1 MRKIQVHILDECYYE
16 KPDKNEIARISQK
29 ITSRKRKLNI
39 EEFAREVGEN
49 GKPFTP
55 AFFNGS
61 RKKENFVQQEIYA
74 LDFDGGFT
82 FQNFIEKSYKYEIIP
97 AFVYNT
103 YSSTEED
110 ERFRAVYIC
119 DCVSTDQRA
128 ADIMIKLLLQIFPEA
143 DKNCS
148 DVSRLF
154 LGGKKIVYMNPK
166 AEINIRDVVL
176 NLQTWLCEKDKK
188 NYGRNIIK
196 LGNQL
201 GIAVDKGL
209 LCVHRLSELN
219 KNEEIGANPY
229 YIMGNARISSKCYI
243 IEPPQHHVSIR
254 PKENIKE
261 LRNKSC
267 HDIAKICPLFGD
279 FYDKD
284 LPHEYKFLL
293 ATNLIHV
300 KGGKTFFFDG
310 LMEHR
315 EKWEF
320 DWKYIKYYNYHPQ
333 RCQSG
338 GCPYCSKCRCK
349 SLYEKLARTILRI
362 EEETYISLDEAEHLL
377 PELISDALDKK
388 DQGIHL
394 ITAQTALGKT
404 TAYCR
409 IVEQWQGEKPLM
421 IAVPTTKL
429 QKQVYDDLKYTVKDL
444 VVTLNVKDLL
454 NFLGMPGVLAE
465 VEGLYDRGL
474 GHRVKHLIRKSIEE
488 NKDILTKYQREYA
501 KEYME
506 LKKHL
511 DGKHH
516 VITTHA
522 MLLALPES
530 ILNKYEILVDEDI
543 LMSVFKNTKS
553 ITFEELNMLLDTEVS
568 YAVDGQRIK
577 MIMNME
583 DMSVGKTGLSEPG
596 TDLLDK
602 LYEEGLAFRSS
613 IADFLGSDTFYVDKK
628 EEIIHYLKV
637 RKFPDVKMTIVSA
650 TVNDKLYRDFCRNKY
665 VDIQKVP
672 YVKYRGELMQYTAYS
687 MSRSCIQNIGMENI
701 KETVNSIVGNADTNW
716 ISFKMLDRTKQI
728 YFGKTEGFNDYKGKN
743 LAVIGTPHNIP
754 FVYYLIGEYLGYQIK
769 DNLNVRTVQHNG
781 YQFQIMTFEGTDM
794 RNLQFYFIESEL
806 EQAIGRA
813 RLLRFNCKVY
823 LFSNFPCRQ
832 ADIIQDSYLEVSDNP
847 GYGQEG
853 AVSVHC
859 A

>member
-1 MRKIQVHILDECYYE
+1 MRKIQVHILDKCYRE
-16 KPDKNEIARISQK
+16 KPDKNEIARISQR
-29 ITSRKRKLNI
+29 ITSQMSELNI
-39 EEFAREVGEN
+39 GEFAREVGEN

-82 FQNFIEKSYKYEIIP
+82 FNDFIERSREYGTIP

-103 YSSTEED
+103 YSSTEEN
-110 ERFRAVYIC
+110 ERFRAVYVC
-119 DCVSTDQRA
+119 DCVSTDKRA

-154 LGGKKIVYMNPK
+154 LGGRKIVYMNPN
-166 AEINIRDVVL
+166 AEINIRDMVL
-176 NLQTWLCEKDKK
+176 NLQIQLREKDKK
-188 NYGRNIIK
+188 NYGRNVTK

-201 GIAVDKGL
+201 SIAVDKSL
-209 LCVHRLSELN
+209 LCVHRLSELGES
-219 KNEEIGANPY
+219 EEFGANLHY
-229 YIMGNARISSKCYI
+229 IIMGDARDSSKCYI
-243 IEPPQHHVSIR
+243 IDTHQHHISIP
-254 PKENIKE
+254 PKENIRE

-267 HDIAKICPLFGD
+267 QDITKICPLFED
-279 FYDKD
+279 FYKKN

-300 KGGKTFFFDG
+300 KGGKTLFFDG
-310 LMEHR
+310 LIEHR

-333 RCQSG
+333 RCQNG
-338 GCPYCSKCRCK
+338 GCPYCNKCRCK
-349 SLYEKLARTILRI
+349 SLYEKLSEIIIRI
-362 EEETYISLDEAEHLL
+362 GEEETYISLDEAEHIL
-377 PELISDALDKK
+377 PELILDALDKK

-429 QKQVYDDLKYTVKDL
+429 QEQVYYDLKYTVKDL
-444 VVTLNVKDLL
+444 VVTPNVKDLL
-454 NFLGMPGVLAE
+454 NFLGMPGILEE
-465 VEGLYDRGL
+465 VEGLYDRGF
-474 GHRVKHLIRKSIEE
+474 GYKVKHLIRKSIEE
-488 NKDILTKYQREYA
+488 NKDMLTKYQRECA

-522 MLLALPES
+522 MLLALPET

-553 ITFEELNMLLDTEVS
+553 ITFEELNMLLDTQMS
-568 YAVDGQRIK
+568 YMVDSQRIK

-583 DMSVGKTGLSEPG
+583 DMSVGKTGLSEPR

-602 LYEEGLAFRSS
+602 LYEEGLSFRSS
-613 IADFLGSDTFYVDKK
+613 VADFLGSNTFYVDKK

-637 RKFPDVKMTIVSA
+637 RKLPDVKMTIVSA
-650 TVNDKLYRDFCRNKY
+650 TVNDKLYRDFCKNKY
-665 VDIQKVP
+665 VDIKKVP
-672 YVKYRGELMQYTAYS
+672 YVKYKGNLIQYT
-687 MSRSCIQNIGMENI
+687 
-701 KETVNSIVGNADTNW
+701 
-716 ISFKMLDRTKQI
+716 
-728 YFGKTEGFNDYKGKN
+728 
-743 LAVIGTPHNIP
+743 
-754 FVYYLIGEYLGYQIK
+754 
-769 DNLNVRTVQHNG
+769 
-781 YQFQIMTFEGTDM
+781 
-794 RNLQFYFIESEL
+794 
-806 EQAIGRA
+806 
-813 RLLRFNCKVY
+813 
-823 LFSNFPCRQ
+823 
-832 ADIIQDSYLEVSDNP
+832 VSA
-847 GYGQEG
+847 Q
-853 AVSVHC
+853 
-859 A
+859 